1 MGRPRQRRLDPR
13 SIAALDV
20 KTAVV
25 GQVRPDPGGIGLQR
39 GQRVGH
45 RVAPL
50 IVGDDRVGG
59 ILGGIPRLGQHH
71 GHRVADILHQVLGQ
85 RTHLGDAHLAPVG
98 AGMAQPWLDR
108 PDSVLGLL
116 RAGQN
121 RHHARHR
128 PGLGY
133 VKRHQPRRRNRA
145 IAGSP
150 FPARRHVAGRSHRIP
165 RPSQGAD
172 PLCAAAIARFSTCTT
187 STQFINRGQWPP
199 LTRGAPCQPY
209 CHTLIQCAM

>member
-128 PGLGY
+128 PGLRH
-133 VKRHQPRRRNRA
+133 VKRHQPRRRNRRSQDHHFQP
-145 IAGSP
+145 AGMSP
-150 FPARRHVAGRSHRIP
+150 VARIGSLARHKARILYAQLRSPDFPHAQPPPNS
-165 RPSQGAD
+165 
-172 PLCAAAIARFSTCTT
+172 STAV
-187 STQFINRGQWPP
+187 NGPP
-199 LTRGAPCQPY
+199 
-209 CHTLIQCAM
+209 